1 MKKIVAIL
9 AFLLVAIVSIF
20 LLLGGCDKLGWG
32 GGGSGGGEGD
42 GEGSSRGNGTSA
54 SASASGTNDSSDKKE
69 SSTASDASSKPEK
82 IKAEITVSGRD
93 YLYKNNKITLD
104 ELSAELK
111 KLGTDTEITIIADD
125 TAAKN
130 TVDDLTDRLDADGFA
145 NYTKK

>member
-9 AFLLVAIVSIF
+9 AFLLVAIISVF

-32 GGGSGGGEGD
+32 GGSGE
-42 GEGSSRGNGTSA
+42 GEGSGSGSQV
-54 SASASGTNDSSDKKE
+54 SSSASGTDEGSGKKE
-69 SSTASDASSKPEK
+69 SSAVVSSASSAPEK
-82 IKAEITVSGRD
+82 KKAEITVSGRD
-93 YLYKNNKITLD
+93 YIYNNNKITLD
-104 ELSAELK
+104 DLSAELK
-111 KLGTDTEITIIADD
+111 KLGTDTEITIITDE

>member
-9 AFLLVAIVSIF
+9 AFLLVAIISVF

-32 GGGSGGGEGD
+32 GGSGE
-42 GEGSSRGNGTSA
+42 GEGSGSGSPV
-54 SASASGTNDSSDKKE
+54 SSSASGTDEGSGKKE
-69 SSTASDASSKPEK
+69 SSAVVSSASSAPEK
-82 IKAEITVSGRD
+82 KKVEITVSGRD
-93 YLYKNNKITLD
+93 YIYNNNKITLD
-104 ELSAELK
+104 DLSAELK
-111 KLGTDTEITIIADD
+111 KLGTDTEITIITDD